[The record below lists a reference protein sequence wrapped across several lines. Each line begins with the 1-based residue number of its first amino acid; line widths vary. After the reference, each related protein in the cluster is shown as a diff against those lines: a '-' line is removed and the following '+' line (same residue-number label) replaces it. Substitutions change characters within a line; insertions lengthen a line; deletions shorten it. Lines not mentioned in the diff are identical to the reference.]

1 MTEQHT
7 TAESF
12 LPQLIGQAFN
22 LIIDG
27 LYHHLIE
34 NGYED
39 LRPTHYLNVFRLMDC
54 DGTRPTTLARRAGM
68 TPQAMSELV
77 GYLEQHDYVRRV
89 PDPTDGR
96 GRVVIFADR
105 GTRAAE
111 ISATYFAELEAHWAV
126 VVGAGGL
133 QDVKSALA
141 QILAHGTPTPRAATP
156 SGVSIQSTAT
166 PAPSRRTRR
175 APQRPA

>member
-1 MTEQHT
+1 MSEQST

-27 LYHHLIE
+27 LYRHLVE

-89 PDPTDGR
+89 PDPNDGR

-133 QDVKSALA
+133 QDVKSGLA
-141 QILAHGTPTPRAATP
+141 QILAHGTSTPRPATP
-156 SGVSIQSTAT
+156 SGVSNQSAAT
-166 PAPSRRTRR
+166 PAPSRRPTGSFRR
-175 APQRPA
+175 